1 MTYCFYFSNELSEA
15 LNSLGTRDLTRLA
28 IFLVTLPLTGM
39 LFFLAF
45 AKKGYILLHWD
56 QCYHYSCFTP
66 YSSVMLSFVLKP
78 SFSYFKTLHLPV
90 TEAILVDILS
100 EKSRETKNPLNTKK
114 HEALH
119 CGKMLLVTLTT
130 VLQIRDF
137 QLVSLKSILKPQ
149 LVQKSCIFLLPRNI
163 KNGIL
168 YHVYIRYSHKKYTL
182 IMFGHFKKSAC
193 FDWPKH
199 SNGQQWRM
207 TSYYLQHWTMKIL
220 LKHFMKKKLQ
230 KTKQSL
236 EFKK

>member
-100 EKSRETKNPLNTKK
+100 EKSSETKNPLNTKK

-149 LVQKSCIFLLPRNI
+149 LVQKSCIFPLPRNI

-182 IMFGHFKKSAC
+182 IMFGHLKKSASVLT
-193 FDWPKH
+193 DQNTQMVSNDGWPATIC
-199 SNGQQWRM
+199 NTEQWR
-207 TSYYLQHWTMKIL
+207 YYWNISW
-220 LKHFMKKKLQ
+220 KKNCKR
-230 KTKQSL
+230 QSRV
-236 EFKK
+236 